1 MSEEPHEEQVE
12 DQHPVPLTQTFG
24 YGAGTFL
31 TVGVIDLLAH
41 WGPTGLVIG
50 GIAAYVVARHGPELT
65 SQVREAL
72 PSPPPGQPEI
82 EEPRRMT
89 PLSSPRGAARTRR
102 LAWRSPWHHNSAQTW
117 ISSCA
122 RASSP
127 VAARVAAKRAC
138 WHESS
143 NRSCTSPSRLIR
155 RGAASPASSS
165 TRKVTCCPCWRC
177 YPTGALPTSST
188 GTAPPR
194 SSSNGCR

>member
-72 PSPPPGQPEI
+72 PSPPAGQPEI
-82 EEPRRMT
+82 EEPRQHGKRSFMD
-89 PLSSPRGAARTRR
+89 PRGGQSGTRAQRSRRTRHGRLYRQGPSPGARPGTTIPPRRGSR
-102 LAWRSPWHHNSAQTW
+102 LARGHL
-117 ISSCA
+117 
-122 RASSP
+122 
-127 VAARVAAKRAC
+127 
-138 WHESS
+138 
-143 NRSCTSPSRLIR
+143 RLWLQ
-155 RGAASPASSS
+155 G
-165 TRKVTCCPCWRC
+165 
-177 YPTGALPTSST
+177 
-188 GTAPPR
+188 
-194 SSSNGCR
+194 